1 MVVGR
6 VVRTSLVGVVA
17 IATVTAVATA
27 CAPSANVG
35 PTQTAAAPT
44 TGRAP
49 ATTAATVA
57 ATTVAPTTVPDTTV
71 PTTVAPTTAP
81 PTTVPVDGRYP
92 VASQTLTIVDPSRPT
107 VSRGR
112 TVATTRTLTTLT
124 WRPTVAG
131 RWPLIVFGHGFQVG
145 PTPYIT
151 LLEAWAAAGYVVA
164 APEFPLTDQAVAG
177 ANLDEN
183 DIQQQPA
190 DVRYVLDTLV
200 ASTSPLAADIDPG
213 RVLLA
218 GHSDGA
224 ETVLAASETPAPAGE
239 PAVRAVL
246 CMGVSPIPG
255 QTTTANPPI
264 LISQGDAD
272 TINPPSLGRATYAAA
287 AGPKYYLDLL
297 GGEHLPPL
305 ESGSRWLPTIEATT
319 RTFFHLYADGGDP
332 AALIAAG
339 NVAGVSTLTAS
350 P

>member
-6 VVRTSLVGVVA
+6 VVRTSLVGV
-17 IATVTAVATA
+17 AVAAVAAA
-27 CAPSANVG
+27 CAPSASVG
-35 PTQTAAAPT
+35 PTETAAAPT
-44 TGRAP
+44 TSRAP
-49 ATTAATVA
+49 ATTATAV
-57 ATTVAPTTVPDTTV
+57 PTTVPDTTL
-71 PTTVAPTTAP
+71 PTTVPSTAAPTTAP
-81 PTTVPVDGRYP
+81 PTTVPVDGGYP
-92 VASQTLTIVDPSRPT
+92 VASQTLTLVDPSRPT
-107 VSRGR
+107 VSMGR

-124 WRPTVAG
+124 WRPAAAG

-177 ANLDEN
+177 TNLDEN

-190 DVRYVLDTLV
+190 DVRFVLDSLV
-200 ASTSPLAADIDPG
+200 APASPLAASIDPA

-239 PAVRAVL
+239 PAVRAVV

-297 GGEHLPPL
+297 GAEHLPPL
-305 ESGSRWLPTIEATT
+305 ESGSRWLPAIESTT
-319 RTFFHLYADGGDP
+319 LTFFHLYVDGGDP
-332 AALIAAG
+332 AALLAAG
-339 NVAGVSTLTAS
+339 NVAGVSTLTAG